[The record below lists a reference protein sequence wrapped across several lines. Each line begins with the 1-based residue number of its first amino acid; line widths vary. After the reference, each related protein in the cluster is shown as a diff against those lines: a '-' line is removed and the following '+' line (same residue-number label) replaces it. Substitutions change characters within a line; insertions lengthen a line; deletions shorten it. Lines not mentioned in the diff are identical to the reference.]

1 MEDKLARLE
10 SMIDRLTDDQPIK
23 EDELRDIAGDLET
36 GKQYTC
42 ATCAMYCTGENIM
55 VIYDH
60 ENEEFIQIE
69 APMDESQ
76 PITVERVS

>member
-69 APMDESQ
+69 APMDESK
-76 PITVERVS
+76 PIMVERVD